1 MVPKFLHEHRQTIH
15 LKDADIAKLPDFVGV
30 QQLHSS
36 CTFIEV
42 LREKIGLTTLL
53 VALHASRKRCMSQK
67 VQSVTEG
74 GAAAGVTALVKEKP
88 SSYVGAQDKGL

>member
-1 MVPKFLHEHRQTIH
+1 MLTSGHPFLYIHLNPIH
-15 LKDADIAKLPDFVGV
+15 LKYTNIAKLPDFVRV

-53 VALHASRKRCMSQK
+53 VALHASPR
-67 VQSVTEG
+67 E
-74 GAAAGVTALVKEKP
+74 A
-88 SSYVGAQDKGL
+88 